1 VGSSA
6 INIYG
11 RLEREN
17 HLIKKG
23 FIIA

>member
-6 INIYG
+6 INVLVIS
-11 RLEREN
+11 EREHHYN
-17 HLIKKG
+17 KEG

>member
-6 INIYG
+6 INVLLIF
-11 RLEREN
+11 EREHHYN
-17 HLIKKG
+17 KKG